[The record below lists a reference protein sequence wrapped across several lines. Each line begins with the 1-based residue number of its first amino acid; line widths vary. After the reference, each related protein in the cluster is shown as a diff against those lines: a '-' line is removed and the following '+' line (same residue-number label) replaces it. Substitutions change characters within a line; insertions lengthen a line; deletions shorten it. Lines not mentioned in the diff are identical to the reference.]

1 MNDACA
7 KYWWSNHETPNSKH
21 QTPGKLQTSN
31 PEKRGSDSFE
41 TWNSEFVWSFGFG
54 VWGFLPD
61 MTMQLPIWLLIAAC
75 LLASFFFSGME
86 AGVFALSRL
95 RIRQQMRAGR
105 PSAKVLHGF
114 LENPENFLWTIV
126 VGNTLANFV
135 ILGWLFAVLNAHLEH
150 RVWLAFVFIA
160 LVFLFYAF
168 FDLLPKML
176 FRMYPNR
183 LCLGL
188 ARPFRLM
195 HIALRPLVAVV
206 EWCSRLLLRWTG
218 GKTFMGH
225 LFGNREELRLAMQ
238 ESAQVFSSEERAMI
252 NRVLDLQSQTVGQIT
267 VPLDLSPSPPS
278 KSPPSPGELAVRD
291 VEGGEGQIPMAVTVN
306 AETRVS
312 EVLEQA
318 RTHQRTRLPVWE
330 TRDGRR
336 RIVGLVTLNTMLFQP
351 NLDSTRP
358 VAEHVK
364 PALFLDGD
372 LRLEVALRRM
382 QRGGQRLAVVLGRDG
397 REAGI
402 ISLEDILKTVFGEVK
417 L

>member
-1 MNDACA
+1 
-7 KYWWSNHETPNSKH
+7 
-21 QTPGKLQTSN
+21 
-31 PEKRGSDSFE
+31 
-41 TWNSEFVWSFGFG
+41 
-54 VWGFLPD
+54 
-61 MTMQLPIWLLIAAC
+61 MQANLLTILVVAAC
-75 LLASFFFSGME
+75 LVASFFFSGME

-95 RIRQQMRAGR
+95 RIRQQMRTGR
-105 PSAKVLHGF
+105 PSARVLHRF

-135 ILGWLFAVLNAHLEH
+135 ILGWLFAVLHAHLGLR
-150 RVWLAFVFIA
+150 RVWLAVVFIA

-176 FRMYPNR
+176 FRTYPNR
-183 LCLGL
+183 LCVGL
-188 ARPFRLM
+188 ARPFRVM

-218 GKTFMGH
+218 GKAFMGH

-252 NRVLDLQSQTVGQIT
+252 NRVLDLQSLTVGQIT
-267 VPLDLSPSPPS
+267 IPL
-278 KSPPSPGELAVRD
+278 A
-291 VEGGEGQIPMAVTVN
+291 QAVTVS
-306 AETRVS
+306 AQARVD
-312 EVLEQA
+312 EVLALA
-318 RTHQRTRLPVWE
+318 REHQRTRLPVWE

-336 RIVGLVTLNTMLFQP
+336 RIVGLVTLNTMLYQP
-351 NLDSTRP
+351 NLDPAQP

-397 REAGI
+397 VEVGI
-402 ISLEDILKTVFGEVK
+402 ISLEDILKTIFGEVK